1 MRPLAY
7 ALYFFTILFE
17 FVLTQVQPDDESHS
31 SNSTPKLVIFYKIM
45 NGLTP
50 DHLSDCIPPLVID
63 TTLYNLRN
71 SNDNQSLHANT
82 NLFYNFLFLSTI
94 RAWNSLPEDIKQA
107 TSVAS
112 FKYRLNKDIKKP
124 PKYYNAGTHIG
135 QILQAI
141 MRMECSS
148 LNSHL
153 YRKNIVSTPS
163 CQCGGFESPY
173 HFFFQY
179 PRYAAARNRF
189 LPHDISRYNTHD
201 FLFGIEGKTN
211 LKTRPCL

>member
-1 MRPLAY
+1 MKRKKQLDSIHIEA
-7 ALYFFTILFE
+7 ARIITGATKLCSINKLF
-17 FVLTQVQPDDESHS
+17 VDIGWDSLQNRRNKH
-31 SNSTPKLVIFYKIM
+31 KLVIFYKIM

-50 DHLSDCIPPLVID
+50 DYLSGCVPPLVQD
-63 TTLYNLRN
+63 TTTYNLRN
-71 SNDNQSLHANT
+71 SNDIQSLHANT
-82 NLFYNFLFLSTI
+82 NLFYNSFFPSTI

-124 PKYYNAGTHIG
+124 PKYYNAGTRIG
-135 QILQAI
+135 QILQAR

-173 HFFFQY
+173 HFFSNVQDMLLPETGSY
-179 PRYAAARNRF
+179 PMTSTAIIHTIFY
-189 LPHDISRYNTHD
+189 L
-201 FLFGIEGKTN
+201 E
-211 LKTRPCL
+211 